1 MTGSTARALR
11 AALLGLVMGM
21 ILSVLFG
28 IISPLFSG
36 TGFSGGG
43 GEQKTLIWPPL
54 ETAYAA
60 EAHAADAHGTEASV
74 GMYPAEASLAG
85 VPAAKLA
92 EPAGADKPGPGDWAV
107 AGPAQA
113 VRRLSR
119 IRSLNG
125 KLYVRNWVGFDIFYV
140 SLLRRCKVGTYR
152 SYYWGHLA
160 VNLQARIQKWGNN
173 GAVLSWNTGLTP
185 YTFGNEAY
193 IRKQADRLIRKL
205 NLRKGKS
212 SERAFRLWLY
222 IQENVS
228 YGGELLQSQTA
239 DSFFRDKRTVCAGAA
254 AAYAYIMNRVG
265 IPCIPLPMEGVDHE
279 CCYIR
284 IGRKWYIVDPT
295 PPDRPAFPDL
305 NRIYGSFLTTN
316 QLYSRDVTTSPSFSS
331 QVFQKAFPAS
341 VTHYPLA
348 KLLGDVSRDR
358 ENAGGAGS
366 SFLPASG
373 TWIYAMP
380 SGDSVWWMT
389 GLSVPD
395 EAIWAEQLK

>member
-11 AALLGLVMGM
+11 AALLGIVMGM
-21 ILSVLFG
+21 ILSVIFSVF
-28 IISPLFSG
+28 SPLFSG
-36 TGFSGGG
+36 AGYSGSEGG
-43 GEQKTLIWPPL
+43 QFLETWPPL
-54 ETAYAA
+54 EAVYAA
-60 EAHAADAHGTEASV
+60 QMCGAELNQDSDTGQAAGEKRLDEADA
-74 GMYPAEASLAG
+74 
-85 VPAAKLA
+85 AAA
-92 EPAGADKPGPGDWAV
+92 FRDSSSAIADRPGPGDWAV

-113 VRRLSR
+113 ARRLSK

-140 SLLRRCKVGTYR
+140 TLLKRCKVGTYGN
-152 SYYWGHLA
+152 YYWGHLA
-160 VNLQARIQKWGNN
+160 VNLQARIQKWGSC
-173 GAVLSWNTGLTP
+173 GAVLSWNTDLTP

-193 IRKQADRLIRKL
+193 IKKQADRLIRRLDLK
-205 NLRKGKS
+205 KGKS

-228 YGGELLQSQTA
+228 YGGDLLQSQTA
-239 DSFFRDKRTVCAGAA
+239 DSFFRNKRTVCAGAA

-265 IPCIPLPMEGVDHE
+265 IPCIPLPIEGVDHE

-295 PPDRPAFPDL
+295 PPDTPAFPDL
-305 NRIYGSFLTTN
+305 SRIYGSFLTTN
-316 QLYSRDVTTSPSFSS
+316 PLYSLDVTSSPSFSS
-331 QVFQKAFPAS
+331 QVFQEAFPAS
-341 VTHYPLA
+341 ETHYPLA
-348 KLLGDVSRDR
+348 KLLRDVSSDSGST
-358 ENAGGAGS
+358 GG

-380 SGDSVWWMT
+380 SGSSVWWMT

-395 EAIWAEQLK
+395 GALWAEQLK